1 MEGNLDNELAEL
13 EAEID
18 KEEKAQKEAEEKE
31 TQGIDL
37 YPENIEEQ
45 YNNYEKMISLG
56 VLEKEKS
63 LCFQI
68 IRYKKKKKLGY
79 DLWEVKKKLINKKID
94 SITSLI
100 KQKTWNYKTYKLKIQ
115 EELNWEENNFNM
127 INKDPNLNKSQKQ
140 ILKDRIKDRIDIIKE
155 EMNKEIKDETEDNI
169 DINIGI
175 DVNNMELFNLENEKK
190 YFDVEKTVCLGVLE
204 KEKELCDKIIAYK
217 KEKLLE
223 YKQWETKKNEINKK
237 MESIT
242 SLVQNEIWNLDIY
255 KEKLDEELKWEEE
268 NLLSIEI
275 DINLDEK
282 EKNLI
287 IERIKRRKKII
298 ETEISRNPEEEED
311 N

>member
-37 YPENIEEQ
+37 YPEKIEEQ

-115 EELNWEENNFNM
+115 EELIWEENNFNM

-155 EMNKEIKDETEDNI
+155 EMNKEIEDETEDNI
-169 DINIGI
+169 NIGI
-175 DVNNMELFNLENEKK
+175 DLNNMELFNLENEKK
-190 YFDVEKTVCLGVLE
+190 YFDVENTICLGVLE

-217 KEKLLE
+217 KEKLQE

-298 ETEISRNPEEEED
+298 ETEMSRNPEEEED